1 MVLVPMRR
9 RLRGP
14 GGSGDENAV
23 FPVFSTP
30 EPFSFANYLRIS
42 HAKEKSSGSLLGSRD
57 FFPVMFQTHA
67 QYHSVVLLTKTGGRN
82 NQAGTRNNLIQLRK
96 TQFCNRNLK
105 RSSVAIPV
113 ACS

>member
-1 MVLVPMRR
+1 M
-9 RLRGP
+9 
-14 GGSGDENAV
+14 

-30 EPFSFANYLRIS
+30 EPFSFANCFRIS
-42 HAKEKSSGSLLGSRD
+42 HAKEKSSGVVAGAER

-82 NQAGTRNNLIQLRK
+82 NQAGSRNNLIQLRK

-113 ACS
+113 AGS